1 MAKVYAF
8 PQKKRLPKGI
18 EKEIHRIAREYVEV
32 IYASAMICAID
43 GDLDDNLEEV
53 NKLVSEAFEVGL
65 LKAMEALDES

>member
-18 EKEIHRIAREYVEV
+18 EEEIHRVAKHYVEAF
-32 IYASAMICAID
+32 YAAAVLLAID
-43 GDLDDNLEEV
+43 GTYDDHLEEA